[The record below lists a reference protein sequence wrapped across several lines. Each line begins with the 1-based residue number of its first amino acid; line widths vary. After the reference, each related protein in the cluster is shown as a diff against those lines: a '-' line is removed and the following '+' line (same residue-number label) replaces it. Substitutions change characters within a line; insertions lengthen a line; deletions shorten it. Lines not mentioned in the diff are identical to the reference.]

1 MYYLNKIIKNR
12 KVFIS
17 NHIYW
22 IMVAAAVIAIITV
35 GAVTLVA
42 VAVDA
47 VDKPSSNE
55 NNAIGGDRKESAVV
69 ARTRRQNSSA
79 RSTGNIGAA
88 VVSGR

>member
-79 RSTGNIGAA
+79 R
-88 VVSGR
+88 